1 MGESLD
7 FLLPRKG
14 RLLVNRH
21 CILIVWLVV
30 STVAVGAEPVISLP
44 GTRPMASSTEPSS
57 TEPSSE
63 ELSEELLAAAHAFIE
78 RKIDASVDRRARHWN
93 RDPSSPEAYEKS
105 IEPNRQ
111 RLMKCIG
118 VVDPRLPVVM
128 ERFGDDDNPSLVAR
142 TEGYRI
148 HQVRWPVLEGVFGE
162 GLLLEPVGD
171 PVGCVVAIPDADQT
185 PEQIVGLV
193 PGVPPES
200 QFARR
205 LVENGFRVIVPVLID
220 RSDTWSGNP
229 AVRMTNQPHREWIY
243 RQAYQMG
250 RHVIGFEVQKVQ
262 SAVDWFRRRGGE
274 KTKVAVVGYGEGGLV
289 AFYAA
294 AVDTRIDVCLVS
306 GYFDSRQ
313 QVWQEPIYRNVW
325 GLLDEF
331 GDAEIA
337 TLIAPRPLV
346 VEYGSV
352 PEVDGPP
359 PVRDGRRGGAP
370 GKLGTPPY
378 ESVRD
383 EFDRIE
389 TLLPSGFQ
397 GRVLVCGAQDQ
408 PVGPGSSQALVQ
420 LAERMG
426 IASEMPLSDEL
437 PTEARKAFDPVLR
450 QKRQVRQLEGHVQR
464 LVRASEHVRDE
475 FFLNRVLPEMVNKR
489 WNSLLEH
496 ETAPADRFAEAAEEY
511 RRVLWEDVLGKIDEP
526 LIRPNP
532 RTRLIE
538 KYDRPGWTGYDVVLD
553 VWPGV
558 FAWGVLLVPKNIPQG
573 ERRPVVVCQHGRG
586 GLPENTIE
594 GDSKAYR
601 NFAAELADRGFVV
614 FAPHNLYRGEEVYR
628 WLDRKANNVK
638 ASMFSIIIGQHDQ
651 MLRWLGTLPFVDA
664 ERIAFYGLSYGGETA
679 VRVPTILTG
688 YCLSICSGDFNEWTR
703 KIAATDQRFSF
714 MFTIE
719 WEMPYF
725 NMGNTISYA
734 EMAYLMVPRPFMV
747 ERGHHDGVGRDRWVA
762 HEYAKVRWLY
772 AQLGLAE
779 KTDIEFFN
787 GGHAINGKGTFEFL
801 HRHLDWPVPQ

>member
-1 MGESLD
+1 MKGCCILLVWL
-7 FLLPRKG
+7 FLLTLP
-14 RLLVNRH
+14 
-21 CILIVWLVV
+21 
-30 STVAVGAEPVISLP
+30 AAADPVIPLS
-44 GTRPMASSTEPSS
+44 GTKRMESTTKP
-57 TEPSSE
+57 TSE
-63 ELSEELLAAAHAFIE
+63 ELSEELLAASHAFIE
-78 RKIDASVDRRARHWN
+78 RKIDESVDRRARHWK
-93 RDPSSPEAYEKS
+93 RDPSSPEAYAKS
-105 IEPNRQ
+105 IDSNR
-111 RLMKCIG
+111 RSLMKRIG
-118 VVDPRLPVVM
+118 VVGRRLPVVM
-128 ERFGDDDNPSLVAR
+128 ERFGDDENPALVA
-142 TEGYRI
+142 ECAGYRI

-162 GLLLEPVGD
+162 GLLLEPDGE
-171 PVGCVVAIPDADQT
+171 PVASVVAIPDADQT
-185 PEQIVGLV
+185 PEQLVGLA
-193 PGVPPES
+193 PGVASES

-205 LVENGFRVIVPVLID
+205 LVENGFRVIVLALVD

-262 SAVDWFRRRGGE
+262 SAVDWFKQHNGPKAE
-274 KTKVAVVGYGEGGLV
+274 TKVAVVGYGEGGLI

-294 AVDTRIDVCLVS
+294 AIDPRIDACLTS

-313 QVWQEPIYRNVW
+313 QVWREPIYRNVW

-337 TLIAPRPLV
+337 TLIAPRPLL
-346 VEYGSV
+346 VEYSRV
-352 PEVDGPP
+352 PRVDGPP
-359 PVRDGRRGGAP
+359 PVRDGRRGAAP
-370 GKLGTPPY
+370 GSLRTPPY
-378 ESVRD
+378 EFVRD
-383 EFDRIE
+383 EFGRID

-397 GRVLVCGAQDQ
+397 RRVLIAGAQNQ
-408 PVGPGSSQALVQ
+408 PVEPGSSQAIVKLVEQ
-420 LAERMG
+420 IG
-426 IASEMPLSDEL
+426 IELELPLSDEF
-437 PTEARKAFDPVLR
+437 PTDARQTFDPELR

-475 FFLNRVLPEMVNKR
+475 FFLNRVLPKMVSKR

-496 ETAPADRFAEAAEEY
+496 ETAPADRFAEAAEKY
-511 RRVLWEDVLGKIDEP
+511 RRVLWEDVLGKIEDP
-526 LIRPNP
+526 LVPPNP

-538 KYDRPGWTGYDVVLD
+538 KYDRPGWRGYDLVFD

-558 FAWGVLLVPKNIPQG
+558 FGWGVLLVPKNIPPG

-586 GLPENTIE
+586 GLPENVIE
-594 GDSKAYR
+594 GDVKAYR
-601 NFAAELADRGFVV
+601 DFAARLADQGFVV

-651 MLRWLGTLPFVDA
+651 MLRWLGELPFVDP
-664 ERIAFYGLSYGGETA
+664 ERIGFYGLSYGGETA
-679 VRVPTILTG
+679 VRVPTILPG

-725 NMGNTISYA
+725 NMGNTMSYA

-772 AQLGLAE
+772 AQLGLAD
-779 KTDIEFFN
+779 KTEIEFFN
-787 GGHAINGKGTFEFL
+787 GGHAINGQGTFEFL
-801 HRHLDWPVPQ
+801 RKHLNWPIDRR